1 MQVFCPLFNIFLCR
15 CLSFDVA
22 LPVGPMLRIRMYD
35 TDGSTETISHF
46 SCHKHLAEV
55 TACCSAMSHM
65 LTPNLKS
72 KPTLKKTF
80 IEHETLNKL
89 KSALAHVNGL
99 VLFICLTILCSQF
112 KNNGYFLVISSTVY
126 LLFNG

>member
-1 MQVFCPLFNIFLCR
+1 
-15 CLSFDVA
+15 
-22 LPVGPMLRIRMYD
+22 MYD
-35 TDGSTETISHF
+35 ADGSTETISHF

-89 KSALAHVNGL
+89 KSALAHML
-99 VLFICLTILCSQF
+99 MDLYCLYVSQYYAANLKTMATF
-112 KNNGYFLVISSTVY
+112 WS
-126 LLFNG
+126 